1 MRWRRS
7 CIWCPPFTRVER
19 LGGGCAIMPLHPFLM
34 GSIFICFQLSIY
46 FCSPTTP
53 HLSWKLV
60 CETYNIIAK
69 VDKRCDEH
77 IPMALHAL
85 YKKIIK
91 EKEKHSH
98 GMALGPRY
106 LRLPFPPKICHW
118 VPPHLSLSISSL
130 FPLFSNHNYTFLQW
144 ISLSLCRLYIVYS
157 LKQKL

>member
-98 GMALGPRY
+98 GMALDTWGCPSPQKY
-106 LRLPFPPKICHW
+106 AIGSHLTCHFPFPPYFRFFQTIIIRFYNESHFHFA
-118 VPPHLSLSISSL
+118 VYI
-130 FPLFSNHNYTFLQW
+130 
-144 ISLSLCRLYIVYS
+144 LCIH
-157 LKQKL
+157 